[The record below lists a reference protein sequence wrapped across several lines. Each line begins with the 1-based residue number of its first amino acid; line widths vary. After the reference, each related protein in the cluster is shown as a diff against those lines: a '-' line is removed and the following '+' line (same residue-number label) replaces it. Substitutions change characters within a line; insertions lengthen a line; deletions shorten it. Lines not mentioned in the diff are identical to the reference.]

1 MKSLLCLSLLPALA
15 AAALKLEAREL
26 QYGFCKGSPEP
37 FSIDEVVVEPY
48 PVVVASGATIHVAV
62 GITLN
67 EAIPVGSTATLKVAN
82 LDTIDIPLPCL
93 TLQDGSRWGSW

>member
-15 AAALKLEAREL
+15 AAAQKLEAREL
-26 QYGFCKGSPEP
+26 QYGFCQGSPKP

-48 PVVVASGATIHVAV
+48 PIVVASGATIHMAV

-67 EAIPVGSTATLKVAN
+67 EFIPVGSTATLRVAK
-82 LDTIDIPLPCL
+82 LGLIGLPLPC
-93 TLQDGSRWGSW
+93 QSFDDGSHWGSW

>member
-15 AAALKLEAREL
+15 STARKLEVREL
-26 QYGFCKGSPEP
+26 QYGFCEGSAQP

-48 PVVVASGATIHVAV
+48 PIVVASGATIRVAV

-67 EAIPVGSTATLKVAN
+67 EPIPVGSTATLKVVK
-82 LDTIDIPLPCL
+82 LGLIGLPLPCL
-93 TLQDGSRWGSW
+93 PFDDGSYWGSW

>member
-15 AAALKLEAREL
+15 AAARKLEAREL
-26 QYGFCKGSPEP
+26 QYGFCQGSPQP

-48 PVVVASGATIHVAV
+48 PIVVASGATIRVAV

-67 EAIPVGSTATLKVAN
+67 EPIPVGSTATLKVAKP
-82 LDTIDIPLPCL
+82 DIIDIPLPCI
-93 TLQDGSRWGSW
+93 TLPDGSQWGSW